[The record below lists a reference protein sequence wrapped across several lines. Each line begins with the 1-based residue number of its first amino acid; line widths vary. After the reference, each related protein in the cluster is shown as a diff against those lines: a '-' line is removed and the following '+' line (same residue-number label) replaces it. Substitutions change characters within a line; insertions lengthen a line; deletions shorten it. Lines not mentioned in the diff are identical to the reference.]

1 MRRRTGHAVFLC
13 KDKMPNL
20 GEIRMITLVSGFV
33 VLALVAL
40 VIWVAA
46 VCIRREP
53 VVPLVSVVAVLTA
66 YICLVTVGIV
76 QG

>member
-1 MRRRTGHAVFLC
+1 
-13 KDKMPNL
+13 
-20 GEIRMITLVSGFV
+20 MITLVSGFV

-40 VIWVAA
+40 AIWVAA